1 MSHESTLAGFN
12 RRMRKTA
19 RTGGVGGLTGAIPS
33 VRPDQLGQD
42 ILPQLTYRLRHALRA
57 PLRRPTAAAV
67 ILRFNFSRAEALF
80 E

>member
-1 MSHESTLAGFN
+1 MSRHWLDSTADCGKPHV
-12 RRMRKTA
+12 R
-19 RTGGVGGLTGAIPS
+19 GGLTGAIPS
-33 VRPDQLGQD
+33 VLPDQLGQD
-42 ILPQLTYRLRHALRA
+42 VLPQLTYRLRHALRA

>member
-1 MSHESTLAGFN
+1 MSHESTLAGLN
-12 RRMRKTA
+12 RRLRKTA
-19 RTGGVGGLTGAIPS
+19 RTGGGLTGAIPS
-33 VRPDQLGQD
+33 VLPDQLGQD